1 MSGQNVSGCIHVII
15 LQWLKTYFIKNEA
28 IMNVNEAL
36 TFVKSNPHFV
46 INSRTSPL

>member
-1 MSGQNVSGCIHVII
+1 
-15 LQWLKTYFIKNEA
+15 
-28 IMNVNEAL
+28 MNVNEAL